1 MAYHP
6 NLCKSNLIASIATSA
21 AITYASSNSGP
32 PPRTHAHTRTRQTKP
47 RLLGGAPPGR
57 GLDPVALG
65 AGRWALG
72 VANPCHSARADNEQ
86 RTPPVH
92 HNQTSPPTT
101 ESINNSQGAAP
112 PRGPRAARAIPC
124 VTSAVPNGKQGHQP
138 INNATRKN
146 TVGALR
152 RNHRGLAAAAACS
165 LQIHRPPGQRRVV
178 RQFLWHCLFVCPK
191 REVGKHRIPP
201 GKDLSS
207 RLRKKQSARAVCY
220 GKPAQIGRQK
230 EKIFTVAEQSK
241 FSNRGHM
248 RAKECRMMKERERRG
263 GGSSLRH
270 CLRHPHGPPS

>member
-32 PPRTHAHTRTRQTKP
+32 PPRTHARTRTRTRETKP
-47 RLLGGAPPGR
+47 RLLGALRLAGVWTR
-57 GLDPVALG
+57 SRWALG
-65 AGRWALG
+65 AGRWARG

-86 RTPPVH
+86 RPPPVH
-92 HNQTSPPTT
+92 HWQTSHPTT

-124 VTSAVPNGKQGHQP
+124 VTSTVPNGKQGHQP

-178 RQFLWHCLFVCPK
+178 RMFLWHCLFVCPK

-220 GKPAQIGRQK
+220 GRPAQIGRQK

-263 GGSSLRH
+263 GGASLRL
-270 CLRHPHGPPS
+270 CL